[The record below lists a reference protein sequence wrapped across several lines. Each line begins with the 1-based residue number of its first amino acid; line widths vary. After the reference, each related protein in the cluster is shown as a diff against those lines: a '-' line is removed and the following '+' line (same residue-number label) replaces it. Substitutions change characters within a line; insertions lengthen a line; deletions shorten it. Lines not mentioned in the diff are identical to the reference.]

1 MIDEAQKARKEK
13 LEVKRDLTIE
23 MRPEFAEALN
33 KTLSFSCKV
42 TFIQLTSIAEKG
54 KSVGLLKDTSKRKRQ
69 RDELEEVK
77 QEESL
82 LKEDRQSYLQNAKRI
97 RREHNEL
104 LNKLEDLHKLQEQM
118 KVLKENGVVDA

>member
-33 KTLSFSCKV
+33 KTLSFS
-42 TFIQLTSIAEKG
+42 SIAEKG